1 MSRLTS
7 STFDALQAHFT
18 AGLSQPS
25 AFHPPQVSQDNDD
38 ENTHRTSPLGS
49 DQSQQDMHQNFV
61 NSTTT
66 AQPSFA
72 QAQAQATSHLD
83 PARTSPLSSYLDP
96 LILAN
101 DGYRGPRTPSI
112 GGNASGRAASARSNL
127 VSILPKPPFAREPQ
141 EAWNSQTNFAG
152 KRKTDDSFID
162 PRLSKTP
169 RYDYSPFP
177 GTGTTPE
184 QPGQHEAIQQYTYPA
199 PSDAAATAHNS
210 PLPRGYSSSSF
221 DHGPPSRP
229 HNAIGIHR
237 AVLASEME
245 VDNNLIDSAT
255 DALLERQLD
264 LQGKSDE
271 ESEPENRRKG
281 PSRYDDE
288 EDDEPQRGRRGRG
301 RARGGRARGI
311 KRGPRK
317 AAEPTGDVKYRI
329 HMASNAY
336 TEGRFDEALE
346 WVEDAIRINA
356 ETYRAWTLLASILQE
371 KGDLKGS
378 FTARVFSCHLQPK
391 HVEGWL
397 HCATIGKELRDEL
410 PEEAAE
416 FLEQTAICYS
426 AALRADINN
435 REARFERA
443 AIAAERGQIR
453 SAAKDYLYLLEHGDY
468 DVQALRLYAEMTMFL
483 VSTGKR
489 DFYKPG
495 SAIDWYSRAFDHFRA
510 DGTDSRHP
518 FEWQDIH
525 VFSRLLAQVEHT
537 KDALYEVK
545 NLARWLLGRSSESF
559 WDDWQDDD
567 REWDI
572 DNARRLGFEEFQEER
587 FPESSYGSGLPLELR
602 TKLAVFRL
610 KLGDLDEAQR
620 HINHLD
626 PEGPNGAHV
635 LSNEPHLVAEL
646 ASALYESDLREMALR
661 FFEPL
666 LIIPDVLDSAALL
679 AAGRCYLDAGD
690 KRQAEECF
698 GAAIDADESNDEA
711 SIDARYELAK
721 MYEAAREEQE
731 AYILVNEA
739 IRLQQAYDEAEEDN
753 EEDDMVEYYGSDDGA
768 RYRSAANAARKKRLR
783 IQRARP
789 LKPRAPRRHGLKSL
803 ALDDDGN
810 EIRRSRPRR
819 KVFGRTEEVTL
830 EEKRRAEGLTA
841 AWRTIHSTREFVD
854 NDTKTGPSDAF
865 MRAAK
870 ELVDDFRS
878 CKGFYS
884 WEKYLTH
891 LGIDEDK
898 QIYVSRNRNLIEM
911 KERLSH
917 NLNPYE
923 SNAERQLG
931 ERTAVSYRGVSFSE
945 WLDLFLEYAV
955 GLAHYEKFQE
965 SYQVCESA
973 RDAEVFAKNKED
985 MFLIHVTW
993 AACALRARD
1002 EETCVAAAR
1011 FLMRDRQF
1019 DSDPFRMFAA
1029 LCRLC
1034 PSPASWYASGPV
1046 QKYML
1051 RQIKL
1056 MDRALVSEGGEDSE
1070 EEEAK
1075 ANGGRVYPSKELDVT
1090 LLVLYGHILFVSNSF
1105 TYALNYFLRAYSIDP
1120 GNQMILL
1127 SVGQCYIHYALKRQ
1141 SENRQYL
1148 LVQGFVF
1155 LHRYY
1160 DLKVASADAAERQE
1174 AHYNMARSYHAI
1186 GIPHLAAEFY
1196 QRVLR
1201 DIPGDS
1207 EPSVLVN
1214 SDLSQEAAYNLQQI
1228 CWAGGDLEAAKALS
1242 ERYLTL

>member
-1 MSRLTS
+1 M
-7 STFDALQAHFT
+7 
-18 AGLSQPS
+18 
-25 AFHPPQVSQDNDD
+25 
-38 ENTHRTSPLGS
+38 
-49 DQSQQDMHQNFV
+49 
-61 NSTTT
+61 
-66 AQPSFA
+66 
-72 QAQAQATSHLD
+72 
-83 PARTSPLSSYLDP
+83 
-96 LILAN
+96 
-101 DGYRGPRTPSI
+101 
-112 GGNASGRAASARSNL
+112 
-127 VSILPKPPFAREPQ
+127 
-141 EAWNSQTNFAG
+141 
-152 KRKTDDSFID
+152 
-162 PRLSKTP
+162 
-169 RYDYSPFP
+169 
-177 GTGTTPE
+177 
-184 QPGQHEAIQQYTYPA
+184 
-199 PSDAAATAHNS
+199 
-210 PLPRGYSSSSF
+210 
-221 DHGPPSRP
+221 
-229 HNAIGIHR
+229 
-237 AVLASEME
+237 
-245 VDNNLIDSAT
+245 DSAT

-264 LQGKSDE
+264 LQDRSDE
-271 ESEPENRRKG
+271 ESESDNRRKR
-281 PSRYDDE
+281 PLRYNDE
-288 EDDEPQRGRRGRG
+288 DDDEPQHSRRGRG
-301 RARGGRARGI
+301 RGRGGRGRGAR
-311 KRGPRK
+311 RGPRK

-329 HMASNAY
+329 NMASNAY
-336 TEGRFDEALE
+336 VNGRLDEAIE

-356 ETYRAWTLLASILQE
+356 ETYRAWTLLASFLEE

-391 HVEGWL
+391 NVDGWL
-397 HCATIGKELRDEL
+397 NCAEIGIALRDEL
-410 PEEAAE
+410 PQDAAE
-416 FLEQTAICYS
+416 FLEQAAVCYS

-435 REARFERA
+435 RQARHGRA
-443 AIAAERGQIR
+443 AIAVERGQIR
-453 SAAKDYLYLLEHGDY
+453 TAAKDYLYLLEHGEY
-468 DVQALRLYAEMTMFL
+468 DVHALRSYAEMTIIL
-483 VSTGKR
+483 ASTGKR
-489 DFYKPG
+489 GFYKPD
-495 SAIDWYSRAFDHFRA
+495 SAIDWYYRAFAHFRA
-510 DGTDSRHP
+510 NGVDDRHP
-518 FEWQDIH
+518 FEWQDINIF
-525 VFSRLLAQVEHT
+525 VGLLAYIEHT
-537 KDALYEVK
+537 KDALYELK
-545 NLARWLLGRSSESF
+545 LLARWLLGRSDEDF

-572 DNARRLGFEEFQEER
+572 DNMRRTGFQDFQSGKYL
-587 FPESSYGSGLPLELR
+587 ESSYGSGLPLDLR
-602 TKLAVFRL
+602 TKLAVYRL
-610 KLGDLDEAQR
+610 KLGDLDEAHR
-620 HINHLD
+620 HMEYLD
-626 PEGPNGAHV
+626 PDGPNGIQI
-635 LSNEPHLVAEL
+635 LSNEPHLLAEVG
-646 ASALYESDLREMALR
+646 SALYESELRAMALR

-666 LIIPDVLDSAALL
+666 FSIPDVLDSAALL
-679 AAGRCYLDAGD
+679 AAGRCYLEAGD

-698 GAAIDADESNDEA
+698 GAAIDVDESNDEA

-739 IRLQQAYDEAEEDN
+739 LRLQQAHDEAEGEND
-753 EEDDMVEYYGSDDGA
+753 EEDMGEYLGSDDDTRNRAGA
-768 RYRSAANAARKKRLR
+768 GAARK
-783 IQRARP
+783 QRSRNQP
-789 LKPRAPRRHGLKSL
+789 APRRLKPKAPRSF
-803 ALDDDGN
+803 ALDKDGR
-810 EIRRSRPRR
+810 EIRRPRPRR

-830 EEKRRAEGLTA
+830 EEKRKAEELAA
-841 AWRTIHSTREFVD
+841 AWRTVHDARGLDGND
-854 NDTKTGPSDAF
+854 NGVGPSDTF

-917 NLNPYE
+917 NLNPYGP
-923 SNAERQLG
+923 NTERQLG

-945 WLDLFLEYAV
+945 WLDLFLEYAI
-955 GLAHYEKFQE
+955 GLAHHERFQE

-973 RDAEVFAKNKED
+973 RDAEVFSKNKED

-1056 MDRALVSEGGEDSE
+1056 MDRALVSGWGEDSE
-1070 EEEAK
+1070 EEETK
-1075 ANGGRVYPSKELDVT
+1075 ANGGRVYPSKQLDVT

-1120 GNQMILL
+1120 TNQMILL

-1160 DLKVASADAAERQE
+1160 DLKVSSANAAERQE

-1201 DIPGDS
+1201 DRPDDS
-1207 EPSVLVN
+1207 ERTVLGS

-1228 CWAGGDLEAAKALS
+1228 CWAGGDLGAVKSLG

>member
-1 MSRLTS
+1 M
-7 STFDALQAHFT
+7 
-18 AGLSQPS
+18 
-25 AFHPPQVSQDNDD
+25 
-38 ENTHRTSPLGS
+38 
-49 DQSQQDMHQNFV
+49 
-61 NSTTT
+61 
-66 AQPSFA
+66 
-72 QAQAQATSHLD
+72 
-83 PARTSPLSSYLDP
+83 
-96 LILAN
+96 
-101 DGYRGPRTPSI
+101 
-112 GGNASGRAASARSNL
+112 
-127 VSILPKPPFAREPQ
+127 
-141 EAWNSQTNFAG
+141 
-152 KRKTDDSFID
+152 
-162 PRLSKTP
+162 
-169 RYDYSPFP
+169 
-177 GTGTTPE
+177 
-184 QPGQHEAIQQYTYPA
+184 
-199 PSDAAATAHNS
+199 
-210 PLPRGYSSSSF
+210 
-221 DHGPPSRP
+221 
-229 HNAIGIHR
+229 
-237 AVLASEME
+237 
-245 VDNNLIDSAT
+245 DSAT
-255 DALLERQLD
+255 DALLERQLN
-264 LQGKSDE
+264 LHHESDG
-271 ESEPENRRKG
+271 ESDSENRRKG
-281 PSRYDDE
+281 LSRYGE
-288 EDDEPQRGRRGRG
+288 EDGDEPQRGRRGRG
-301 RARGGRARGI
+301 RGRGGRGRGPR
-311 KRGPRK
+311 RGPRK

-329 HMASNAY
+329 NMASNAY
-336 TEGRFDEALE
+336 VEGRLDEAIE

-356 ETYRAWTLLASILQE
+356 EIYRAWSLLTSCLQE

-391 HVEGWL
+391 HVDGWL
-397 HCATIGKELRDEL
+397 LCARIGVELRDEL
-410 PEEAAE
+410 PEDAAE
-416 FLEQTAICYS
+416 FTEQVTVCYS

-435 REARFERA
+435 KQARHGRA
-443 AIAAERGQIR
+443 AIAVERGQIR
-453 SAAKDYLYLLEHGDY
+453 TAAKDYLYLLEHGDGEY
-468 DVQALRLYAEMTMFL
+468 DVHALRSYAEMTIL
-483 VSTGKR
+483 LASTGKR
-489 DFYKPG
+489 NFYKPD
-495 SAIDWYSRAFDHFRA
+495 SAVDWYYRAFAHFRA
-510 DGTDSRHP
+510 NGIDNSYP
-518 FEWQDIH
+518 LEWQDINI
-525 VFSRLLAQVEHT
+525 FTGLLAYIEHT
-537 KDALYEVK
+537 KDALYELK
-545 NLARWLLGRSSESF
+545 SLARWLLGRSSEDF

-567 REWDI
+567 REWDV
-572 DNARRLGFEEFQEER
+572 DNVRRIGFEDFQDGKY
-587 FPESSYGSGLPLELR
+587 PELSYGSGLPPDLR
-602 TKLAVFRL
+602 TKLAVYRL

-626 PEGPNGAHV
+626 PDGPNGMQV
-635 LSNEPHLVAEL
+635 LSNEPHLLAEV
-646 ASALYESDLREMALR
+646 ASALYESDLRSMALR

-666 LIIPDVLDSAALL
+666 LNVPDVLDAAALL

-690 KRQAEECF
+690 QRQAEECF
-698 GAAIDADESNDEA
+698 SAAIDADESNDEA

-739 IRLQQAYDEAEEDN
+739 LRLQRVHDEAEEEND
-753 EEDDMVEYYGSDDGA
+753 EEDIDQGSDDDA
-768 RYRSAANAARKKRLR
+768 QNRSGVNAARRR
-783 IQRARP
+783 RSRNQHASRP
-789 LKPRAPRRHGLKSL
+789 LKPRAPRTLVSRSS
-803 ALDDDGN
+803 ALDGDGR
-810 EIRRSRPRR
+810 EVRRPRPRR

-830 EEKRRAEGLTA
+830 EERRRAEELTL
-841 AWRTIHSTREFVD
+841 AWRTVHSTRELVD
-854 NDTKTGPSDAF
+854 NVAQTGPSDTF

-898 QIYVSRNRNLIEM
+898 QVYVSRNRNLIEM

-923 SNAERQLG
+923 PNAERQLG

-945 WLDLFLEYAV
+945 WLDLFLEYAIS
-955 GLAHYEKFQE
+955 LAHLERFQE

-973 RDAEVFAKNKED
+973 RDAEVFAKNRED

-1056 MDRALVSEGGEDSE
+1056 MDRALVSGGGEDSE
-1070 EEEAK
+1070 EEEIRV
-1075 ANGGRVYPSKELDVT
+1075 NGGRTYPSKELDVT

-1105 TYALNYFLRAYSIDP
+1105 TYALNYFLRAYSLDP
-1120 GNQMILL
+1120 ANQMILL

-1148 LVQGFVF
+1148 LIQGFVF
-1155 LHRYY
+1155 LRRYY
-1160 DLKVASADAAERQE
+1160 DLKVASPDAAERQE

-1201 DIPGDS
+1201 DIPDGS
-1207 EPSVLVN
+1207 EPSIFGD
-1214 SDLSQEAAYNLQQI
+1214 SDISKEAAYNLQQI
-1228 CWAGGDLEAAKALS
+1228 CWAGGDLDAVKALS